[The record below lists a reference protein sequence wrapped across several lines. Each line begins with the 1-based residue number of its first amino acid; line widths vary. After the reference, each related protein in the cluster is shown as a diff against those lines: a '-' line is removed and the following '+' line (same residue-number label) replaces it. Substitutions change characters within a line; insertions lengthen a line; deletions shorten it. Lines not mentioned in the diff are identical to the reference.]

1 MVGDFDVDLAGHAVL
16 FDFVLFLF
24 GILGVI

>member
-1 MVGDFDVDLAGHAVL
+1 MI

-24 GILGVI
+24 MANCSTTTHW